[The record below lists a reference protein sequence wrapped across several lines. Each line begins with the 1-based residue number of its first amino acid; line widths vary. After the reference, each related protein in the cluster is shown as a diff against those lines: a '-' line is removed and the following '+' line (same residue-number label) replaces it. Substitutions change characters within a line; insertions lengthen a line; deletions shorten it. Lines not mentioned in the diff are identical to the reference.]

1 MRIPGGY
8 QTMSPIQ
15 ISNGLAAVQVG
26 VINHQGLRAY
36 IALFEMRARR
46 EAAERRRKTE
56 SSQRALATPEYG
68 ISELQRLTGASSEA
82 SMRRAVRAIERAG
95 LGRFRKSAITITETP
110 LPFARD
116 ILLLA
121 TGRGRGATRPIPVP
135 RAVLR
140 FIASGSRPS
149 IARTML
155 ALALRGLAFDRKT
168 GAVKSKGTA
177 KASWIAEVAGA
188 SLRAAK
194 AARAELI
201 RLGWI
206 TKDTGSHQW
215 KLNRDGAYFVIDTGW
230 RPAGAERKS
239 APPPAEISTG
249 SAPPYE
255 RPETPNGS
263 KTRNSS
269 LGFTQQEPSIRDVR
283 EGDLNRLSRMESLYW
298 QAETAGLLRHSE
310 SMVLQFLA
318 ASVRAR
324 EVGEDPPR
332 MFAGIV
338 RQGLWN
344 HASGAQEDYA
354 RRALM
359 RYREDMP
366 DAFRRKMAA

>member
-15 ISNGLAAVQVG
+15 VSNGLAAVQVG
-26 VINHQGLRAY
+26 AINHQGLRVY
-36 IALFEMRARR
+36 IALFELKARR
-46 EAAERRRKTE
+46 EAAERHRKTN
-56 SSQRALATPEYG
+56 SSQRAAVIPEYG
-68 ISELQRLTGASSEA
+68 VVELQRLTGASGEA
-82 SMRRAVRAIERAG
+82 SIRKALRAIERAG

-116 ILLLA
+116 ILHLA
-121 TGRGRGATRPIPVP
+121 TGRGRGATRPMPVP

-140 FIASGSRPS
+140 FLAGESRPS

-155 ALALRGLAFDRKT
+155 ALAIRGLAFDRKT

-177 KASWIAEVAGA
+177 KASWIAEVAGV

-201 RLGWI
+201 RLEWI

-230 RPAGAERKS
+230 RPAGAKRES
-239 APPPAEISTG
+239 APPLAQIRTG

-269 LGFTQQEPSIRDVR
+269 LGLTEQEPSIRDVR
-283 EGDLNRLSRMESLYW
+283 AGDLNRLSRMESLYW
-298 QAETAGLLRHSE
+298 QAEAAGLIRHSE

-332 MFAGIV
+332 MFAGII

-344 HASGAQEDYA
+344 HASGVQEDYA
-354 RRALM
+354 RTALM
-359 RYREDMP
+359 RYREDFP
-366 DAFRRKMAA
+366 EAFRRKMVA